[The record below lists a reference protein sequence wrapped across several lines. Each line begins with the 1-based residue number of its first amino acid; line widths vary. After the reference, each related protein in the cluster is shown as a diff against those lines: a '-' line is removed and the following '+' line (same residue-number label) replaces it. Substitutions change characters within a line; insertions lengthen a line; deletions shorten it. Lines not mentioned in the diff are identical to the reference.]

1 MTISEFPEII
11 DFTDQYG
18 VYCSKSDIFQTF
30 LRWVGWWLIQLLK
43 MLVDMCD
50 RLLSVCYS
58 LIDYLF
64 SDPVLDFINSFQ
76 PVLWVL
82 FAVALFIL
90 GYLLVVNKTEVKGSR
105 VMQNICLTVLVLTT
119 MPFMVQSISN
129 ITMAATDYVRF
140 NDGESISDTLI
151 RDNIVDLKY
160 LDSKDWND
168 AVLINQETGGLNRP
182 SVSPS
187 LPIDQISPGDVVH
200 CDDSTLHNQDFFR
213 YYITYD
219 ADGNRN
225 EELSEVYWNSM
236 FSFIDNTY
244 YRYYIDFLPIFVSLI
259 SMAFALLFSAFK
271 VGRIIFDLAV
281 HEFQAMIFAASD
293 FTSGQRLKQVLK
305 SMGGM
310 FFTLFCSAVIIKFY
324 MIMNVYL
331 KTLPLDPWVQS
342 FILLIMAFA
351 VIDGP
356 NIIER
361 CIGVDVGLSSVFRTT
376 AAIFAGTR
384 TATHMV
390 KSAVGS
396 VGKVASGAES
406 ATKGASRG
414 IGRFM
419 GGLDYKHTK
428 QAEQRLKSEASPDSA
443 GESRKVTRDTG
454 GMKEASPPSAGTPIS
469 ETKGGTSS
477 AQAPDSK
484 TGENRTLGGLNME
497 GKEKPDIGASAVA
510 GETDSTASPAFSET
524 TGTAASSGSRDL
536 GGIEDKKSNEILETP
551 GFAQQELT
559 REKAGSSLHGSSAE
573 YFPNTSVSKT
583 RDGLN
588 SGNSIKDSPYS
599 AGGISENVTA
609 REKTL
614 PHQFPGSTRQ
624 PRTIAENFRA
634 GYDTGIQKAEKR
646 DIRKQ
651 QREERR
657 LEKKGNRLK

>member
-1 MTISEFPEII
+1 MTISEFPEIV
-11 DFTDQYG
+11 DFTDTYG
-18 VYCSKSDIFQTF
+18 VYCVKSDIFQTF

-43 MLVDMCD
+43 MLVDTCD
-50 RLLSVCYS
+50 RLLTVCYS

-64 SDPVLDFINSFQ
+64 SDPVLEFINSFQ

-82 FAVALFIL
+82 FAAALFIL
-90 GYLLVVNKTEVKGSR
+90 GYLLITNKAEVKGNR
-105 VMQNICLTVLVLTT
+105 LMQNICLTVLVLTT
-119 MPFMVQSISN
+119 MPFMVQSISE

-151 RDNIVDLKY
+151 RDNIVDLRY

-182 SVSPS
+182 SISLS

-225 EELSEVYWNSM
+225 EQLSEVYWNSM

-259 SMAFALLFSAFK
+259 SMALALLFSAFK

-281 HEFQAMIFAASD
+281 HEFLAVIFAASD

-324 MIMNVYL
+324 MVMNVYI
-331 KTLPLDPWVQS
+331 KPLPLDPWVQS

-376 AAIFAGTR
+376 AAIFAGSR
-384 TATHMV
+384 AAGHMAKAAV
-390 KSAVGS
+390 SSIGKVGSAVETT
-396 VGKVASGAES
+396 A
-406 ATKGASRG
+406 KGASYG
-414 IGRFM
+414 LGRWI
-419 GGLDYKHTK
+419 GGLDYKQSRQEK
-428 QAEQRLKSEASPDSA
+428 QSDSPEVPTAAPQENANVNRDIGSMNE
-443 GESRKVTRDTG
+443 GNRKT
-454 GMKEASPPSAGTPIS
+454 PSNVQTNQS
-469 ETKGGTSS
+469 GTSS
-477 AQAPDSK
+477 APE
-484 TGENRTLGGLNME
+484 ENGAVESRTLGGL
-497 GKEKPDIGASAVA
+497 GK
-510 GETDSTASPAFSET
+510 SET
-524 TGTAASSGSRDL
+524 TGNGSPPETDQKASVPLHEVSETSENSPSAIPADSQNPRELDGN
-536 GGIEDKKSNEILETP
+536 GGNNQKESPD
-551 GFAQQELT
+551 FAQQELE
-559 REKAGSSLHGSSAE
+559 REKSDFSSSASPNK
-573 YFPNTSVSKT
+573 YFPNTSVTKT

-588 SGNSIKDSPYS
+588 HGNNVTTPYS
-599 AGGISENVTA
+599 SAESSDRITSKNVS
-609 REKTL
+609 L
-614 PHQFPGSTRQ
+614 PYQFPGSNRQ
-624 PRTIAENFRA
+624 PRTIAENYRA
-634 GYDTGIQKAEKR
+634 GYATGVRKAEKR
-646 DIRKQ
+646 ELRRQ

-657 LEKKGNRLK
+657 QEKKENRFK

>member
-1 MTISEFPEII
+1 
-11 DFTDQYG
+11 
-18 VYCSKSDIFQTF
+18 
-30 LRWVGWWLIQLLK
+30 
-43 MLVDMCD
+43 
-50 RLLSVCYS
+50 
-58 LIDYLF
+58 
-64 SDPVLDFINSFQ
+64 
-76 PVLWVL
+76 
-82 FAVALFIL
+82 
-90 GYLLVVNKTEVKGSR
+90 
-105 VMQNICLTVLVLTT
+105 
-119 MPFMVQSISN
+119 
-129 ITMAATDYVRF
+129 
-140 NDGESISDTLI
+140 
-151 RDNIVDLKY
+151 
-160 LDSKDWND
+160 
-168 AVLINQETGGLNRP
+168 
-182 SVSPS
+182 
-187 LPIDQISPGDVVH
+187 
-200 CDDSTLHNQDFFR
+200 
-213 YYITYD
+213 
-219 ADGNRN
+219 
-225 EELSEVYWNSM
+225 
-236 FSFIDNTY
+236 
-244 YRYYIDFLPIFVSLI
+244 
-259 SMAFALLFSAFK
+259 
-271 VGRIIFDLAV
+271 
-281 HEFQAMIFAASD
+281 
-293 FTSGQRLKQVLK
+293 
-305 SMGGM
+305 
-310 FFTLFCSAVIIKFY
+310 
-324 MIMNVYL
+324 
-331 KTLPLDPWVQS
+331 
-342 FILLIMAFA
+342 
-351 VIDGP
+351 
-356 NIIER
+356 
-361 CIGVDVGLSSVFRTT
+361 
-376 AAIFAGTR
+376 
-384 TATHMV
+384 MV

-524 TGTAASSGSRDL
+524 AGTAASSGSRDL

>member
-1 MTISEFPEII
+1 MTISEFPEIVE
-11 DFTDQYG
+11 FTDTYG
-18 VYCSKSDIFQTF
+18 VYCVKSDIFQTF

-43 MLVDMCD
+43 MLVDTCD
-50 RLLSVCYS
+50 RLLTVCYS

-64 SDPVLDFINSFQ
+64 SDPVLEFINSFR

-90 GYLLVVNKTEVKGSR
+90 GYLLITNKAEVKGNR
-105 VMQNICLTVLVLTT
+105 LMQNICLTVLVLTT
-119 MPFMVQSISN
+119 MPFMVQSISE

-151 RDNIVDLKY
+151 RDNIVDLRY

-182 SVSPS
+182 GVSLS

-225 EELSEVYWNSM
+225 EQLSEVYWNSM

-259 SMAFALLFSAFK
+259 SMALALLFSAFK

-281 HEFQAMIFAASD
+281 HEFLAVIFAASD

-324 MIMNVYL
+324 MVMNVYI

-361 CIGVDVGLSSVFRTT
+361 CIGVDVGLTSVFRTT
-376 AAIFAGTR
+376 ASIFAGSR
-384 TATHMV
+384 AAGHMA
-390 KSAVGS
+390 KAAVGS
-396 VGKVASGAES
+396 IGKVGS
-406 ATKGASRG
+406 AVDATAKGASYG
-414 IGRFM
+414 LGRWI
-419 GGLDYKHTK
+419 GGLDYKQSRQEK
-428 QAEQRLKSEASPDSA
+428 QSDPPEAPTAAHQENANVNRDIGSMN
-443 GESRKVTRDTG
+443 EEKRK
-454 GMKEASPPSAGTPIS
+454 TPGNVQTS
-469 ETKGGTSS
+469 QSGTSS
-477 AQAPDSK
+477 APEESGAVES
-484 TGENRTLGGLNME
+484 RTLGGL
-497 GKEKPDIGASAVA
+497 GK
-510 GETDSTASPAFSET
+510 SET
-524 TGTAASSGSRDL
+524 TGNSSPPETDQKASVPLHEVSETSENSPSAIPADSQNPRELDGT
-536 GGIEDKKSNEILETP
+536 GGNNQKESPD
-551 GFAQQELT
+551 FAQQELE
-559 REKAGSSLHGSSAE
+559 REKSDFSSSASPNK
-573 YFPNTSVSKT
+573 YFPNTSVTKT

-588 SGNSIKDSPYS
+588 HGNNVTTPYS
-599 AGGISENVTA
+599 SAEGSDRITSKSVS
-609 REKTL
+609 L
-614 PHQFPGSTRQ
+614 PYQFPGSNRQ
-624 PRTIAENFRA
+624 PRTIAENYRA
-634 GYDTGIQKAEKR
+634 GYATGVQKAEKR
-646 DIRKQ
+646 ELRRQ

-657 LEKKGNRLK
+657 QEKKENHFK